1 MSRKWRNVLMIGAC
15 VVSLLGAGGVLA
27 WHFWPE
33 PPPPTAE
40 DVYAA
45 MTEVDPGELSEEEL
59 DRWVVK
65 VADAVER
72 LPAHEVEKFVGK
84 AIADPKLRER
94 FESLDE
100 EHRKKLANLI
110 SDEQR
115 ARLMTEM
122 VPRFVEQLKQMPP
135 PARKLLIHGMRAAH
149 SRRRGGKRRTMSKE
163 RFAQFHAATTP
174 RQRARI
180 VRAFREMGK
189 MMEEAGIRD

>member
-1 MSRKWRNVLMIGAC
+1 MSRTWRNGLIIGAC
-15 VVSLLGAGGVLA
+15 IASLAGAGGFLA

-40 DVYAA
+40 EVYAA
-45 MTEVDPGELSEEEL
+45 MTEVDIGELSEEEL
-59 DRWVVK
+59 DGWIAR
-65 VADAVER
+65 VADAIER

-84 AIADPKLRER
+84 AIANPKLRER

-100 EHRKKLANLI
+100 KHRRKLANLI

-122 VPRFVEQLKQMPP
+122 VPRFVQELKQMPP
-135 PARKLLIHGMRAAH
+135 PARKLLIQGMRAAH

-163 RFAQFHAATTP
+163 RFAQFHGATTP
-174 RQRARI
+174 RQRAKI
-180 VRAFREMGK
+180 VRAFREMRK
-189 MMEEAGIRD
+189 MMEEAGVND